1 MGLDKLLEQREA
13 AIVALWVDHVVNT
26 YAPDSAHFYKNQKD
40 QFANPVGVTFSESL
54 KSVFTAL
61 RTGSDREALSKHLDP
76 VLRIRAIQS
85 FTPAQALAFIV
96 DLKPILRSQFANEL
110 KDQGIRKAL
119 DRFEDQ
125 IDALLLIAFDV
136 YSACREKLFELK
148 VSTERDKIYKAFSR
162 AGLIADI
169 KEEEPAND
177 ALR

>member
-54 KSVFTAL
+54 GAVFAAL
-61 RTGSDREALSKHLDP
+61 RTGADRETLNTHLDP

-96 DLKPILRSQFANEL
+96 DLKSILRTHLKEVHNDAGLQREL
-110 KDQGIRKAL
+110 N
-119 DRFEDQ
+119 RFEDQ

-148 VSTERDKIYKAFSR
+148 VSTEREKIYKAFSR